1 MTTGQASV
9 RLIRYRPL
17 LFLGTILFRGLD
29 DLMPFVDG
37 IIRKAFF
44 DALTGEAE
52 VGFNPWTFVVLFV
65 VAHLGDRGVLI
76 SSAFVWARWR
86 YAVSTLLRKNLMT
99 AIMDMSAPHSVSTAS
114 GETTNR
120 LRDDVQAI
128 QHYLEQYIHL
138 WGNLIFAI
146 LAIIWMAQINVAVT
160 FITVIPAILI
170 ITVVN
175 VSRRFIQRYRT
186 AQRIAT
192 EQSTNFINELFQSI
206 LAVKVARTESNVIAH
221 FRKLNDARRKATLVD
236 NLFNQFLRSIS
247 FNINNLAT
255 GVVLILIADQMRT
268 GEFSVGDFALFTTY
282 IGEVARSGSL
292 VGSIMAQ
299 HKRAEVS
306 FSRME
311 QTVEEMPRENL
322 VEHTPVYLRENQP
335 PLIIPQKT
343 EADRLDELTVSGLT
357 YCYDGD
363 ASGITEVDLKI
374 PAGSFTVVTGQIG
387 SGKTTLIQTLLGVL
401 PKQAGEIRWNGEIIE
416 DPKSFFVPPRCAYT
430 PQAPKLFSEKLSDNI
445 LMGLPWDWNILNRA
459 IRLGVMETDLPTLE
473 DGLETVVGP
482 RGVKL
487 SGGQMQRTAAAR
499 MFARDSDLLVFDD
512 LSSGLDVETEQILWE
527 RLFETTAEARHHDD
541 PNRVTSGRATCLV
554 VSHRR
559 PALRRADQVVVLKDG
574 RIEAVGTLDELL
586 ASSREMRRLWA
597 GG

>member
-1 MTTGQASV
+1 MTTGRASI
-9 RLIRYRPL
+9 RLIRYRPF

-29 DLMPFVDG
+29 DLMPFFEG
-37 IIRKAFF
+37 LIRRGFF
-44 DALTGEAE
+44 NALTGESE
-52 VGFNPWTFVVLFV
+52 VGFNAWTFVVLFV
-65 VAHLGDRGVLI
+65 VAHLADRGVLI

-99 AIMDMSAPHSVSTAS
+99 AIMDMSAPHNVSTAS

-128 QHYLEQYIHL
+128 LSYLEQYIHL

-146 LAIIWMAQINVAVT
+146 LAIIWMSRVDVAVT
-160 FITVIPAILI
+160 FITVIPCILI

-186 AQRIAT
+186 AQRITT

-206 LAVKVARTESNVIAH
+206 LAVKVARTETNVIAH
-221 FRKLNDARRKATLVD
+221 FQKLNDARRKATVVD
-236 NLFNQFLRSIS
+236 NVFNQLLRSIS

-255 GVVLILIADQMRT
+255 GVVLILIAEQMRT
-268 GEFSVGDFALFTTY
+268 GEFTVGDFALFTTY

-311 QTVEEMPRENL
+311 QTVEEMPQEEL

-343 EADRLDELTVSGLT
+343 ETHLLNELTVSGLT
-357 YCYDGD
+357 YRYDGD
-363 ASGITEVDLKI
+363 SAGIAEVDLKI

-387 SGKTTLIQTLLGVL
+387 SGKTTLVQTLLGVL
-401 PKQAGEIRWNGEIIE
+401 PKQAGEIRWNGEIVE

-430 PQAPKLFSEKLSDNI
+430 PQTPKLFSEKLSDNI
-445 LMGLPWDWNILNRA
+445 LMGLPWNWDDLNRS

-499 MFARDSDLLVFDD
+499 MFMRGSELLVFDD

-527 RLFETTAEARHHDD
+527 RLFETT
-541 PNRVTSGRATCLV
+541 RATCLV

-559 PALRRADQVVVLKDG
+559 PALRRADQIVVLKDG
-574 RIEAVGTLDELL
+574 RVEAVGTLDELL
-586 ASSREMRRLWA
+586 ASSSEMRKLWA
-597 GG
+597 DD

>member
-9 RLIRYRPL
+9 RLIRYRPV
-17 LFLGTILFRGLD
+17 LFLSTILFRGLD
-29 DLMPFVDG
+29 DLMPFFEG
-37 IIRKAFF
+37 LIRKGFF
-44 DALTGEAE
+44 DALTGESG
-52 VGFNPWTFVVLFV
+52 VGFNAWTFVALFV
-65 VAHLGDRGVLI
+65 VAHLADRGVLI

-99 AIMDMSAPHSVSTAS
+99 AIMNMSAPHNVSTAS

-128 QHYLEQYIHL
+128 LSYLEQYIHL

-146 LAIIWMAQINVAVT
+146 LAIIWMAQIDVT
-160 FITVIPAILI
+160 VTLITVIPFILI

-186 AQRIAT
+186 AQRVTT

-206 LAVKVARTESNVIAH
+206 LAVKVARTEKNVIDH
-221 FRKLNDARRKATLVD
+221 FQKLNDARRKATVVD
-236 NLFNQFLRSIS
+236 NVFNQLLRSIS

-255 GVVLILIADQMRT
+255 GVVLILIAEQMRT
-268 GEFSVGDFALFTTY
+268 GEFTVGDFALFTTY

-306 FSRME
+306 YSRMG
-311 QTVEEMPRENL
+311 QTVEEMPEEKL

-335 PLIIPQKT
+335 PLIVPQKR
-343 EADRLDELTVSGLT
+343 EVDRLNELTVSGLT
-357 YCYDGD
+357 YRYDGD
-363 ASGITEVDLKI
+363 AAGIAAVDLKI

-387 SGKTTLIQTLLGVL
+387 SGKTTLVQTLLGVL
-401 PKQAGEIRWNGEIIE
+401 PKQGGEIRWNGEIVE

-430 PQAPKLFSEKLSDNI
+430 PQTPKLFSEKLSANI
-445 LMGLPWDWNILNRA
+445 LMGLPWDWDTLNRA
-459 IRLGVMETDLPTLE
+459 IRLGVMEQDLPTLE
-473 DGLETVVGP
+473 DGLDTIVGP

-499 MFARDSDLLVFDD
+499 MFVRDSDLLVFDD
-512 LSSGLDVETEQILWE
+512 LSSGLDVETEQTLWE
-527 RLFETTAEARHHDD
+527 RLFETTR
-541 PNRVTSGRATCLV
+541 STCLV

-559 PALRRADQVVVLKDG
+559 PALRRADQIVVLKEG
-574 RIEAVGTLDELL
+574 RVEAVGTLDELL
-586 ASSREMRRLWA
+586 ASSREMQKLWA
-597 GG
+597 GD

>member
-1 MTTGQASV
+1 MTTGRASI
-9 RLIRYRPL
+9 RLIRYRPF

-29 DLMPFVDG
+29 DLMPLFEG
-37 IIRKAFF
+37 LIRKGFF
-44 DALTGEAE
+44 DALTGELG
-52 VGFNPWTFVVLFV
+52 VGFNAWTYVALFV
-65 VAHLGDRGVLI
+65 VAHLADRGVLI

-99 AIMDMSAPHSVSTAS
+99 AIMNMSAPHNVSTAS

-128 QHYLEQYIHL
+128 LSYLEQYIHL

-146 LAIIWMAQINVAVT
+146 LAIIVMAQIDVAVT
-160 FITVIPAILI
+160 LITVIPCILI

-186 AQRIAT
+186 AQRITT

-206 LAVKVARTESNVIAH
+206 LAVKVARTETNVINH
-221 FRKLNDARRKATLVD
+221 FQKLNDARRKATVVD
-236 NLFNQFLRSIS
+236 NVFNQLLRSIS

-255 GVVLILIADQMRT
+255 GVVLILIAEQMRT
-268 GEFSVGDFALFTTY
+268 GEFTVGDFALFTTY

-306 FSRME
+306 FSRMG
-311 QTVEEMPRENL
+311 QTVEEMPQEKL
-322 VEHTPVYLRENQP
+322 VEHTPVYLQENQP
-335 PLIIPQKT
+335 PLIIPQKR
-343 EADRLDELTVSGLT
+343 EEDRLNELAVSGLT
-357 YCYDGD
+357 YHYDGD
-363 ASGITEVDLKI
+363 TAGIADVDLKI

-387 SGKTTLIQTLLGVL
+387 SGKTTLVQTVLGVL
-401 PKQAGEIRWNGEIIE
+401 PKQAGEIRWNGEIVE
-416 DPKSFFVPPRCAYT
+416 DPKAFFVPPRCAYT
-430 PQAPKLFSEKLSDNI
+430 PQTPKLFSEKLSANI
-445 LMGLPWDWNILNRA
+445 LMGLPWNWDDLNRA
-459 IRLGVMETDLPTLE
+459 IRLGVMEADLPTLE
-473 DGLETVVGP
+473 DGLDTVVGP

-499 MFARDSDLLVFDD
+499 MFMRDSDLLVFDD
-512 LSSGLDVETEQILWE
+512 LSSGLDVDTEQILWE
-527 RLFETTAEARHHDD
+527 RLFETA
-541 PNRVTSGRATCLV
+541 PATCLV

-559 PALRRADQVVVLKDG
+559 PALRRADQIVVLKDG
-574 RIEAVGTLDELL
+574 RVEAVGTLDELL
-586 ASSREMRRLWA
+586 ASSEEMRKLWA
-597 GG
+597 SD

>member
-1 MTTGQASV
+1 MTTGRASI
-9 RLIRYRPL
+9 RLIRYRPF

-29 DLMPFVDG
+29 DLMPFFEG
-37 IIRKAFF
+37 LIRKGFF
-44 DALTGEAE
+44 DALTGELE
-52 VGFNPWTFVVLFV
+52 VGFNAWTFVVLFV
-65 VAHLGDRGVLI
+65 VAHLADRGVLI

-99 AIMDMSAPHSVSTAS
+99 AIMNMSAPHNVSTAS

-128 QHYLEQYIHL
+128 LSYLEQYIHL

-146 LAIIWMAQINVAVT
+146 LAIIWMARIDVAVT
-160 FITVIPAILI
+160 FITVIPCILI

-186 AQRIAT
+186 AQRITT

-206 LAVKVARTESNVIAH
+206 LAVKVARTETNVIDH
-221 FRKLNDARRKATLVD
+221 FQKLNDARRKATVVD
-236 NLFNQFLRSIS
+236 NVFNQLLRSIS

-255 GVVLILIADQMRT
+255 GVVLILIAEQMRT
-268 GEFSVGDFALFTTY
+268 GEFTVGDFALFTTY

-311 QTVEEMPRENL
+311 QTVEEMPQEKL

-335 PLIIPQKT
+335 PLIIPQKNET
-343 EADRLDELTVSGLT
+343 HLLNELTVSGLT
-357 YCYDGD
+357 YRYDGD
-363 ASGITEVDLKI
+363 TAGIAEVDLKI

-387 SGKTTLIQTLLGVL
+387 SGKSTLVQTLLGVL
-401 PKQAGEIRWNGEIIE
+401 PKHAGEIRWNGEIVE

-430 PQAPKLFSEKLSDNI
+430 PQTPKLFSEKLSDNI
-445 LMGLPWDWNILNRA
+445 LMGLPWDWDTLNRS

-473 DGLETVVGP
+473 DGLDTIVGP

-499 MFARDSDLLVFDD
+499 MFVRDSDLLVFDD

-527 RLFETTAEARHHDD
+527 RLFETR
-541 PNRVTSGRATCLV
+541 RATCLV

-559 PALRRADQVVVLKDG
+559 PALRRADQIVVLKDG
-574 RIEAVGTLDELL
+574 RVESVGTLDELL
-586 ASSREMRRLWA
+586 ASSREMQKLWT
-597 GG
+597 GN

>member
-1 MTTGQASV
+1 MTTGRASI

-29 DLMPFVDG
+29 DLMPFFEG
-37 IIRKAFF
+37 LIRKGFF
-44 DALTGEAE
+44 DALTGESG
-52 VGFNPWTFVVLFV
+52 VGFNAWTFVALFV
-65 VAHLGDRGVLI
+65 VAHLVDRGVLI

-99 AIMDMSAPHSVSTAS
+99 AIMDMSAPHNVSTAS

-128 QHYLEQYIHL
+128 LSYLEQYIHL

-146 LAIIWMAQINVAVT
+146 LAIIWMARIDVAVT
-160 FITVIPAILI
+160 FITVIPCILI

-186 AQRIAT
+186 AQRITT

-206 LAVKVARTESNVIAH
+206 LAVKVARTETNVIDH
-221 FRKLNDARRKATLVD
+221 FQKLNDARRKATVVD
-236 NLFNQFLRSIS
+236 NVFNQLLRSIS

-255 GVVLILIADQMRT
+255 GVVLILIAEQMRT
-268 GEFSVGDFALFTTY
+268 GEFTVGDFALFTTY

-311 QTVEEMPRENL
+311 QTVEEMPQEKL

-335 PLIIPQKT
+335 PLIIPQKR
-343 EADRLDELTVSGLT
+343 EVDQLNELTVSGLT
-357 YCYDGD
+357 YRYDGD
-363 ASGITEVDLKI
+363 TAGIAEVDLKI

-387 SGKTTLIQTLLGVL
+387 SGKTTLVQTLLGVL
-401 PKQAGEIRWNGEIIE
+401 PKQGGEIRWNGEIVE

-445 LMGLPWDWNILNRA
+445 LMGLPWDWDTLNRA

-499 MFARDSDLLVFDD
+499 MFMRGSELLVFDD

-527 RLFETTAEARHHDD
+527 RLFETTQ
-541 PNRVTSGRATCLV
+541 ATCLV

-559 PALRRADQVVVLKDG
+559 PALRRADQIVVLKDG
-574 RIEAVGTLDELL
+574 RVEAVGTLDELL
-586 ASSREMRRLWA
+586 AASSEMRKLWT
-597 GG
+597 GD

>member
-1 MTTGQASV
+1 MTTGKASI

-17 LFLGTILFRGLD
+17 LFLGTIFFRGLD
-29 DLMPFVDG
+29 DLMPFFDG

-44 DALTGEAE
+44 DVLTGESGA
-52 VGFNPWTFVVLFV
+52 GTNPWTFVVLFL
-65 VAHLGDRGVLI
+65 VAHLADRGVLI

-86 YAVSTLLRKNLMT
+86 YAISTLLRKNLMT
-99 AIMDMSAPHSVSTAS
+99 AIMNMSAPHKVSTTS
-114 GETTNR
+114 GEVTNR

-128 QHYLEQYIHL
+128 LSYLEQYIHL

-146 LAIIWMAQINVAVT
+146 LAIIWMARIDIAVT
-160 FITVIPAILI
+160 VITVIPCVLI

-175 VSRRFIQRYRT
+175 VLRRFIQRYRT
-186 AQRIAT
+186 AQRITT
-192 EQSTNFINELFQSI
+192 EQSTNFVNELFQSI
-206 LAVKVARTESNVIAH
+206 LAVKVARTEANVISH
-221 FRKLNDARRKATLVD
+221 FQKLNDARRKATVVD
-236 NLFNQFLRSIS
+236 NLFDQVLRSIS
-247 FNINNLAT
+247 FNINTLAT
-255 GVVLILIADQMRT
+255 GAILILVAEQMKAGAFT
-268 GEFSVGDFALFTTY
+268 VGDFALFTTY

-299 HKRAEVS
+299 HNRAKVS

-311 QTVEEMPRENL
+311 QTVDEMPRENL
-322 VEHTPVYLRENQP
+322 VKHTPVYLRENQP
-335 PLIIPQKT
+335 PLITPQKR

-357 YCYDGD
+357 YRYNGE
-363 ASGITEVDLKI
+363 AAGIAEVDLKI

-387 SGKTTLIQTLLGVL
+387 SGKTTLVQTLLGVL
-401 PKQAGEIRWNGEIIE
+401 PKQAGEIRWNGTIVE

-430 PQAPKLFSEKLSDNI
+430 PQTPKLFSEKLSDNI
-445 LMGLPWDWNILNRA
+445 LMGLPWEWDDLNRA
-459 IRLGVMETDLPTLE
+459 IRLGVMEKDLPTLE

-499 MFARDSDLLVFDD
+499 MFVRDSELLVFDD

-527 RLFETTAEARHHDD
+527 RLFETKQ
-541 PNRVTSGRATCLV
+541 ATCLV

-559 PALRRADQVVVLKDG
+559 PALRRADQIVVLKDG
-574 RIEAVGTLDELL
+574 RVAAVGTLDELL
-586 ASSREMRRLWA
+586 TSSEEMQKLWA
-597 GG
+597 GD

>member
-1 MTTGQASV
+1 
-9 RLIRYRPL
+9 
-17 LFLGTILFRGLD
+17 
-29 DLMPFVDG
+29 MPFFEG
-37 IIRKAFF
+37 LIRKAFF
-44 DALTGEAE
+44 DALTGESE
-52 VGFNPWTFVVLFV
+52 VGFNAWTCVVLFV
-65 VAHLGDRGVLI
+65 VAHLADRGVLI

-99 AIMDMSAPHSVSTAS
+99 AIMDMSAPHNVSTAS

-128 QHYLEQYIHL
+128 LSYLEQYIHL

-146 LAIIWMAQINVAVT
+146 LAIIWMSRIDVAVT
-160 FITVIPAILI
+160 FITVIPCILI

-186 AQRIAT
+186 AQRITT

-206 LAVKVARTESNVIAH
+206 LAVKIARTETNVIAH
-221 FRKLNDARRKATLVD
+221 FQKLNDARRKATVVD
-236 NLFNQFLRSIS
+236 NVFNQLLRSIS

-255 GVVLILIADQMRT
+255 GVVLILIAEQMRT
-268 GEFSVGDFALFTTY
+268 GEFTVGDFALFTTY

-311 QTVEEMPRENL
+311 QTVEEMPQEKL

-335 PLIIPQKT
+335 SLIIPQKT
-343 EADRLDELTVSGLT
+343 ETDRLNELTVSGLT
-357 YCYDGD
+357 YRYDGD
-363 ASGITEVDLKI
+363 TAGIAKVDLKI

-387 SGKTTLIQTLLGVL
+387 SGKTTLVQTLLGVL
-401 PKQAGEIRWNGEIIE
+401 PKQEGEIRWNGEIVE

-430 PQAPKLFSEKLSDNI
+430 PQTPKLFSEKLSDNI
-445 LMGLPWDWNILNRA
+445 LMGLPWNWDALNRA

-499 MFARDSDLLVFDD
+499 MFMRGSELLVFDD

-527 RLFETTAEARHHDD
+527 RLFETTAEARH
-541 PNRVTSGRATCLV
+541 RVTSERATCLV

-559 PALRRADQVVVLKDG
+559 PALRRADQIVVLKDG
-574 RIEAVGTLDELL
+574 RVEAVGTLDELL
-586 ASSREMRRLWA
+586 ASSSEMRKLWA
-597 GG
+597 GD

>member
-9 RLIRYRPL
+9 RLIRYRPF

-29 DLMPFVDG
+29 DLMPLFEG
-37 IIRKAFF
+37 LIRKGFF
-44 DALTGEAE
+44 DALTGESG
-52 VGFNPWTFVVLFV
+52 VGFNAWTYVALFV
-65 VAHLGDRGVLI
+65 VAHLTDRGVLI

-99 AIMDMSAPHSVSTAS
+99 AIMNMSAPHNVSTAS

-128 QHYLEQYIHL
+128 LSYLEQYIHL

-146 LAIIWMAQINVAVT
+146 LAIIVMAQIDVAVT
-160 FITVIPAILI
+160 FITVIPCILI

-186 AQRIAT
+186 AQRITT

-206 LAVKVARTESNVIAH
+206 LAVKVARTETNVIAH
-221 FRKLNDARRKATLVD
+221 FQKLNDARRKATVVD
-236 NLFNQFLRSIS
+236 NVFNQLLRSIS

-255 GVVLILIADQMRT
+255 GVVLILIAEQMRT
-268 GEFSVGDFALFTTY
+268 GEFTVGDFALFTTY

-306 FSRME
+306 YSRME
-311 QTVEEMPRENL
+311 QTVEEMPQEKL

-335 PLIIPQKT
+335 PLIIPQKR
-343 EADRLDELTVSGLT
+343 EVDRLNELTVSGLT
-357 YCYDGD
+357 YRYDGD
-363 ASGITEVDLKI
+363 AAGIAEVDLKI

-387 SGKTTLIQTLLGVL
+387 SGKTTLVQTLLGVL
-401 PKQAGEIRWNGEIIE
+401 PKQGGEIRWNGKIVE

-430 PQAPKLFSEKLSDNI
+430 PQTPKLFSEKLSDNI
-445 LMGLPWDWNILNRA
+445 LMGLPWDWDTLNRS
-459 IRLGVMETDLPTLE
+459 IRLGVMETDLPALE
-473 DGLETVVGP
+473 DGLDTIVGP

-499 MFARDSDLLVFDD
+499 MFVRDSDLLVFDD
-512 LSSGLDVETEQILWE
+512 LSSGLDVQTEQTLWE
-527 RLFETTAEARHHDD
+527 RLFETT
-541 PNRVTSGRATCLV
+541 RATCLV

-559 PALRRADQVVVLKDG
+559 PALRRADQIIVLKDG
-574 RIEAVGTLDELL
+574 RVEAVGTLDELL
-586 ASSREMRRLWA
+586 TSSEEMRKLWA
-597 GG
+597 GN

>member
-1 MTTGQASV
+1 MTTGQASI

-29 DLMPFVDG
+29 DLMPFFVG
-37 IIRKAFF
+37 IIMKAFF
-44 DALTGEAE
+44 DALTGESGA
-52 VGFNPWTFVVLFV
+52 GANPWTFVVLFV
-65 VAHLGDRGVLI
+65 VAEFGDRSVLI

-86 YAVSTLLRKNLMT
+86 YAISTLLRKNLMT
-99 AIMDMSAPHSVSTAS
+99 AIMNMSAPHSVSTAS
-114 GETTNR
+114 GEATNR

-128 QHYLEQYIHL
+128 ISYLEQYIHL

-146 LAIIWMAQINVAVT
+146 LAIIWMARIDVAITV
-160 FITVIPAILI
+160 ITVIPAILI
-170 ITVVN
+170 ITIVN

-186 AQRIAT
+186 AQRIST

-206 LAVKVARTESNVIAH
+206 LAVKVAGTESNVITH
-221 FRKLNDARRKATLVD
+221 FRKLNDTRRKATLVD
-236 NLFNQFLRSIS
+236 NLFNQFLQSIS

-255 GVVLILIADQMRT
+255 GVVLLLIAEQMRT

-311 QTVEEMPRENL
+311 QTVDEMSRDDL

-335 PLIIPQKT
+335 PLSIPQKT
-343 EADRLDELTVSGLT
+343 ETDRLNELTVDGLT
-357 YCYDGD
+357 YLYDGD
-363 ASGITEVDLKI
+363 ASGIAEVDLKI

-387 SGKTTLIQTLLGVL
+387 SGKTTLVQALLGVL
-401 PKQAGEIRWNGEIIE
+401 PKQAGEIRWNGEIVE

-430 PQAPKLFSEKLSDNI
+430 PQAPKLFSDKLSANI
-445 LMGLPWDWNILNRA
+445 LMGLPWDWDTLNQA
-459 IRLGVMETDLPTLE
+459 IRLGVMEQDLPTLE

-499 MFARDSDLLVFDD
+499 MFIRDSELLVFDD
-512 LSSGLDVETEQILWE
+512 LSSGLDVETEQTLWE
-527 RLFETTAEARHHDD
+527 RLFETT
-541 PNRVTSGRATCLV
+541 RATCLV

-559 PALRRADQVVVLKDG
+559 PALRRADQIVVLKAG
-574 RIEAVGTLDELL
+574 RVEAVGTLDELL
-586 ASSREMRRLWA
+586 ASSEEMRKLWA
-597 GG
+597 SD

>member
-17 LFLGTILFRGLD
+17 LFLSTIFFRGLD
-29 DLMPFVDG
+29 DLMPFADG
-37 IIRKAFF
+37 LIRKAFF
-44 DALTGEAE
+44 DTLTGESAA
-52 VGFNPWTFVVLFV
+52 GFSPWTFVVLFV
-65 VAHLGDRGVLI
+65 VAHLADRGVLI

-99 AIMDMSAPHSVSTAS
+99 AIMNMSAPHSVSTAS

-146 LAIIWMAQINVAVT
+146 LAIIWMARISPIVT
-160 FITVIPAILI
+160 VIVVIPAILI
-170 ITVVN
+170 ITIVN

-186 AQRIAT
+186 AQRVAT
-192 EQSTNFINELFQSI
+192 EQSTNFINEVFQSI
-206 LAVKVARTESNVIAH
+206 LAVKVARTESNVISH

-236 NLFNQFLRSIS
+236 NLFNQFLQSIS
-247 FNINNLAT
+247 FNINDLAT
-255 GVVLILIADQMRT
+255 GVVLLLIIEQMNT

-311 QTVEEMPRENL
+311 QTVDEMPREDL
-322 VEHTPVYLRENQP
+322 VEHTPVYLQEKP
-335 PLIIPQKT
+335 PSLPISQKT

-357 YCYDGD
+357 YHYDGD
-363 ASGITEVDLKI
+363 TSGIADVDLKI
-374 PAGSFTVVTGQIG
+374 PTGSFTVVTGQIG
-387 SGKTTLIQTLLGVL
+387 SGKTTLVQTLLGVL

-430 PQAPKLFSEKLSDNI
+430 PQTPKLFSEKLSDNI
-445 LMGLPWDWNILNRA
+445 LMGLPWNWDDLNRS

-499 MFARDSDLLVFDD
+499 MFMRGSELLVFDD

-527 RLFETTAEARHHDD
+527 RLFETT
-541 PNRVTSGRATCLV
+541 RATCLV

-559 PALRRADQVVVLKDG
+559 PALRRADQIVVLKDG
-574 RIEAVGTLDELL
+574 RVEAVGTLDELL
-586 ASSREMRRLWA
+586 ASSTEMRQLWA
-597 GG
+597 GD

>member
-1 MTTGQASV
+1 MTTGQASI

-17 LFLGTILFRGLD
+17 LFLGTIFFRGLD
-29 DLMPFVDG
+29 DLMPFFDG
-37 IIRKAFF
+37 LIRKAFF
-44 DALTGEAE
+44 DALDPVAGGSG
-52 VGFNPWTFVVLFV
+52 VGLNPWTFVALFV
-65 VAHLGDRGVLI
+65 VAHLSDRGVLI

-86 YAVSTLLRKNLMT
+86 YAISTLLRKNLMI

-128 QHYLEQYIHL
+128 LSYLEQYIHL

-146 LAIIWMAQINVAVT
+146 LAIIWMARIDVT
-160 FITVIPAILI
+160 VTVIAVVPSILI

-186 AQRIAT
+186 AQRITT

-206 LAVKVARTESNVIAH
+206 LAVKVARTEPNVIAH
-221 FRKLNDARRKATLVD
+221 FQKLNDARRKATVVD
-236 NLFNQFLRSIS
+236 NLFNQVLRSIS
-247 FNINNLAT
+247 FNINTLAT
-255 GVVLILIADQMRT
+255 GVVLILIAEQMKA
-268 GEFSVGDFALFTTY
+268 GVFSVGDFALFTTY

-306 FSRME
+306 YSRME
-311 QTVEEMPRENL
+311 QTVEEMPKGNL
-322 VEHTPVYLRENQP
+322 VEHTPVYLREQQP
-335 PLIIPQKT
+335 PLPIPQRT

-357 YCYDGD
+357 YLYDSET
-363 ASGITEVDLKI
+363 AGITDVDLKI
-374 PAGSFTVVTGQIG
+374 PVGSFTVVTGQIG
-387 SGKTTLIQTLLGVL
+387 SGKTTLVQTLLGVL
-401 PKQAGEIRWNGEIIE
+401 PKQAGEVRWNGEIVE

-430 PQAPKLFSEKLSDNI
+430 PQTPKLFSEKLSDNI
-445 LMGLPWDWNILNRA
+445 LMGLPWNWDDLNRA

-473 DGLETVVGP
+473 DGLDTVVGP

-487 SGGQMQRTAAAR
+487 SGGQMQRTAATR
-499 MFARDSDLLVFDD
+499 MFIRESELLIFDD
-512 LSSGLDVETEQILWE
+512 LSSGLDVDTEQILWE
-527 RLFETTAEARHHDD
+527 RLFETT
-541 PNRVTSGRATCLV
+541 RATCLV

-559 PALRRADQVVVLKDG
+559 PALRRADQIVVLKDG
-574 RIEAVGTLDELL
+574 RVEAVGTLDELL
-586 ASSREMRRLWA
+586 ASSREMRKLWA
-597 GG
+597 GD